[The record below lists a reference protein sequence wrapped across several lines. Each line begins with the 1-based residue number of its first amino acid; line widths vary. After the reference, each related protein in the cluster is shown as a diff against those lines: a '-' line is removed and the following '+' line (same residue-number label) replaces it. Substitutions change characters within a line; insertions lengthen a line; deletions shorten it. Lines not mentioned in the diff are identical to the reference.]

1 MNDTS
6 LPPDLPSP
14 AKVLQA
20 ENAPL
25 IIDQKLL
32 DRALKRLR
40 GLVNGNGADPNDVSL
55 IETKNV
61 RMYRFVAQT
70 RLKMVANYGVRPEI
84 GKNTKAELAP
94 SEEEFRRILN
104 TIPHDTATIP
114 ERRQPIVDT
123 IFARS
128 DKGFGIKE
136 QQMSFHALRRYIVRH
151 EKCIHCKSS
160 GYIPCG
166 TCHGNKTS
174 RCVNCQGRRHSVCPK
189 CRGSGQ
195 VHSPKG
201 MISCGLCHNDGRIP
215 CPKCAGRGTVR
226 CRACGGVGTI
236 TCQPCGKTG
245 WVSHLATVD
254 ISAQIKFDFD
264 RENLPPLIIS
274 QVENTPARLVEKNDI
289 EVALATGWAKAED
302 TLYNTDKAAPETKLE
317 DTITLDYSVMCP
329 TGPIRFAIGKT
340 EYDATLFGF
349 QARLLDAP
357 PFLDTLT
364 TEGQAALLRATK
376 SKMIQADLAAAT
388 RFALIQDILVKV
400 IINRNLRKAHH
411 ILCEKY
417 SAGIAP
423 DKLGTLVR
431 AADIAL
437 HRTTRMACYIGIGV
451 GLILYGVLY
460 GLFASMLTSAQVTE
474 YQLPT
479 IALWGLHAL
488 WPVAGYFV
496 VTFLARMAGIFAQ
509 TSILS
514 GIISVE
520 ILRAHAPRSKM
531 LSIIILT
538 GVSLATLAILAYA
551 YSQGYIDIPFTTK
564 IPAITT

>member
-1 MNDTS
+1 MNDITI
-6 LPPDLPSP
+6 PPDSTLHAPT
-14 AKVLQA
+14 LQG

-32 DRALKRLR
+32 DRALKRLK
-40 GLVNGNGADPNDVSL
+40 GLVKGNGANPDDVSL
-55 IETKNV
+55 VETKNI

-70 RLKMVANYGVRPEI
+70 RLKLVTHYGIRPEI
-84 GKNTKAELAP
+84 GKNTKAELAAT
-94 SEEEFRRILN
+94 EEDFRRILN
-104 TIPHDTATIP
+104 TIPHDTATVP

-136 QQMSFHALRRYIVRH
+136 QQMSFHALRRYVVRH

-195 VHSPKG
+195 VHGPKG
-201 MISCGLCHNDGRIP
+201 MIPCEFCRHDGRIT

-226 CRACGGVGTI
+226 CRTCGGIGTLA
-236 TCQPCGKTG
+236 CQPCGKTG
-245 WVSHLATVD
+245 WVSHLATVEL
-254 ISAQIKFDFD
+254 SAQIKFDFD
-264 RENLPPLIIS
+264 RENLPPLLIS
-274 QVENTPARLVEKNDI
+274 QVEKNPARLVEKNDI
-289 EVALATGWAKAED
+289 EVALATGWAKTDD
-302 TLYNTDKAAPETKLE
+302 TIYNTDKAAPETKLE

-329 TGPIRFAIGKT
+329 TGPIRFAIGGT
-340 EYDATLFGF
+340 EYDAMLFGF
-349 QARLLDAP
+349 QARLLEAP

-364 TEGQAALLRATK
+364 AEGQSALLRAVK
-376 SKMIQADLAAAT
+376 SKALQVELAAAT

-400 IINRNLRKAHH
+400 LINRNLRKAHH

-417 SAGIAP
+417 TTGIAP

-437 HRTTRMACYIGIGV
+437 RRSTRVARYIGMGIGMV
-451 GLILYGVLY
+451 VYALLYIL
-460 GLFASMLTSAQVTE
+460 FTTAVTE
-474 YQLPT
+474 EYATQNRLPT
-479 IALWGLHAL
+479 LALWGIHAL
-488 WPVAGYFV
+488 WPVAGYFS
-496 VTFLARMAGIFAQ
+496 VTTITRMAVVFAQ
-509 TSILS
+509 TRILS
-514 GIISVE
+514 GVISSD
-520 ILRAHAPRSKM
+520 ILRAHTPRSKT
-531 LSIIILT
+531 LSLWIVL
-538 GVSLATLAILAYA
+538 GVFVMTAAVLAYG
-551 YSQGYIDIPFTTK
+551 YSQGYISLPFITK
-564 IPAITT
+564 IPAIIT